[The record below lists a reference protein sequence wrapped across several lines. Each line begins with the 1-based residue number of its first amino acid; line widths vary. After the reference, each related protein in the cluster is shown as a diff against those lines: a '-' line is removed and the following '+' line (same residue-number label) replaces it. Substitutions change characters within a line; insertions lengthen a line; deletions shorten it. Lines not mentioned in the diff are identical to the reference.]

1 MVEYY
6 CKFLFPYF
14 SNSKHDHDITK
25 TCFIS
30 GLLHGVTIAACAT
43 CSAAPDWMEMI
54 WLLCSTEDPAFMVS
68 LSWFSYRLDH

>member
-1 MVEYY
+1 M
-6 CKFLFPYF
+6 
-14 SNSKHDHDITK
+14 
-25 TCFIS
+25 IS
-30 GLLHGVTIAACAT
+30 SSTYGKGLETAIIINHGLLHGVTIAACAT